1 MRREDFLI
9 IGGSAAGTTAAGV
22 IRNLRVDASVAIIC
36 EEPYELYSRVLI
48 PHYIRHRV
56 NREQVFLKKPQ
67 WYAEEKI
74 EFLKGV
80 RVESLDC
87 QKKEVKLSSGDTINF
102 GKLLIAV
109 GGKAIPFDAPGSNLE
124 NIFYMRTIDD
134 ADRIISAASK
144 AKSGIIIGGGFI
156 GLEFASCFQANGIKD
171 IKILVMEPYFWQGK
185 LDEVSSKVLTNT
197 LEKNGIKILTNEEAA
212 EFRGS
217 TPNRGR
223 TPIVTEVITKSGRK
237 FEAQIAGIGIGIK
250 PDIEWLRNSGIEIN
264 RGILTNEYLETNVAD
279 IFAAGD
285 CAEFKDVIFE
295 RQHILGNWANATNQ
309 GSAVGKTMAHST
321 GSGPLAGAKTVFETV
336 SSYSIN
342 FFDGSCSFIGET
354 DEKFADEIVC
364 RGSVGNGKM
373 IQIYIKTI
381 GGVMRTV
388 GATVIN
394 NVSEVAVLANIIKS
408 KKDVSGYEEKFSDV
422 NFDLTDVLK

>member
-1 MRREDFLI
+1 MRKADFLI
-9 IGGSAAGTTAAGV
+9 VGGSAAGTTAAGV
-22 IRNLRVDASVAIIC
+22 IRSLKVDASIAIIC

-56 NREQVFLKKPQ
+56 NRDQVFLKKPQ
-67 WYAEEKI
+67 WYADKKI
-74 EFLKGV
+74 ELVKGV
-80 RVESLDC
+80 RVESLDS
-87 QKKEVKLSSGDTINF
+87 QKKEVKLSGGDAFGF

-109 GGKAIPFDAPGSNLE
+109 GGKAIPFDAPGANLG

-134 ADRIISAASK
+134 ADRIIAAASK
-144 AKSGIIIGGGFI
+144 AKSGIIVGGGFI
-156 GLEFASCFQANGIKD
+156 GLEFASSFQANGIKD

-185 LDEVSSKVLTNT
+185 LDEASSKVLTAT
-197 LEKNGIKILTNEEAA
+197 LTKNGIEVLTEEQVKYF
-212 EFRGS
+212 EGDGEIRSVF
-217 TPNRGR
+217 
-223 TPIVTEVITKSGRK
+223 TKSGRK

-250 PDIEWLRNSGIEIN
+250 PDIEWLKSSGVEID

-279 IFAAGD
+279 IYAAGD

-309 GSAVGKTMAHST
+309 GSAVGRTMAHSM
-321 GSGPLAGAKTVFETV
+321 GSGPLAGVKTVFETV

-354 DEKFADEIVC
+354 DGKFADEVVS
-364 RGSVGNGKM
+364 RGSVESGKM
-373 IQIYIKTI
+373 TQIYIKTI
-381 GGVMRTV
+381 GGVMRIV

-394 NVSEVAVLANIIKS
+394 NVSEVPVLANNIRGKTDISSYK
-408 KKDVSGYEEKFSDV
+408 EKFSDIYF
-422 NFDLTDVLK
+422 NLNEMLK